1 MIQLFGH
8 KFTCQKSDVEPN
20 STYVKKFNL
29 WNNITG
35 WITFIIASTVY
46 LLTIE
51 PSASFWDCGEFI
63 STAYKLEVGHP
74 PGAPLFMIIGRFFSL
89 FASDPAHAA
98 KMINSMSALAS
109 GATVMF
115 LYWTIVH
122 LAKKVLIKED
132 NYTTGNILAVF
143 GSGLV
148 GALAYTFTDSGWF
161 SAVEGEVYGMSSLF
175 TAVVFWAILK
185 WENVA
190 DQPGANRWI
199 ILIAYLMGLSI
210 GVHLLNLLTIPA
222 IVLVYY
228 FRKYKVTTMGIVYA
242 LIISVLLLAVVMY
255 VIIQGF
261 VNFFSYFELLFV
273 NTFGLPYNSG
283 IIFFALLLIAAMI
296 YGIHYTHK
304 NQKVVLNMI
313 ILSFT
318 VIIIGYS
325 SFAMIVIR
333 SNANP
338 PMDENNPST
347 IFELLSYLNREQ
359 YGDRPLLKGQ
369 YYNAPILGT
378 KEGRPTYRKIDGK
391 YKVIDRKAKYVF
403 DENLTTFFPRM
414 YSNDPEHIQ
423 AYETWVKIKGKPVR
437 VQTRSGETQTLIKP
451 SFGTNLAFFFKYQ
464 VGYMYLRY
472 FMWNF
477 SGRQND
483 TQGYGG
489 VLNGNWITGIK
500 FLDEMRLGNLDKYPE
515 RLMKQPSRNVY
526 YMLPLLLGIVGFLY
540 HYQKDRRNFFV
551 ILMLFIMTGLAIVV
565 YLNQKPLEPR
575 ERDYSYAG
583 SFYAF
588 SVWIGL
594 GVLYLF
600 DMPGKKLPA
609 IVRAIAATIIG
620 FLLVPLIMAREN
632 WDDHDRSGRY
642 TARDIAYDYLN
653 TCAPNAIL
661 FTNGDN
667 DTFPLWYAQEV
678 EGIRTDVRV
687 INLMLFNTEWYIDQ
701 MKRAAYESKP
711 IPLTLP
717 NDKYKEGT
725 NNIIYMIE
733 RIDNFVNLKQV
744 MDFIANEDP
753 RTKFT
758 PQPGMSLDYIPTKKF
773 RLPVDAEK
781 VISNGTV
788 KAEDANLIVP
798 SIDWTISRNNLM
810 KSAMMTL
817 DILASGNW
825 DRPIYF
831 VAGGNEGSL
840 NLEDY
845 FQDEG
850 FAYRLVPI
858 KTSGRNFL
866 TYGRID
872 TDILYDHL
880 MNKFSYGRMAEPDV
894 YLDFYNVRTL
904 SVVKL
909 RNSFTR
915 LANAL
920 ISEGKTDSARMVLDR
935 CMHLMPEEKVPYD
948 FFVPSVAEA
957 YYRIKDNDKANQIIK
972 RHVETLTEDLV
983 YYFSLEKQERVALD
997 YEIRLSLQFLQNYLG
1012 LASQAGQTELNK
1024 AIDEVFMVY
1033 SQRYMQQNQPAQ

>member
-1 MIQLFGH
+1 MKQF
-8 KFTCQKSDVEPN
+8 KF
-20 STYVKKFNL
+20 

-35 WITFIIASTVY
+35 WITFVIASTVY

-51 PSASFWDCGEFI
+51 PTTSFWDCGEFI

-74 PGAPLFMIIGRFFSL
+74 PGAPFFMILGRFFSL
-89 FASDPAHAA
+89 FASDPSYAA
-98 KMINSMSALAS
+98 KMVNAMSALAS
-109 GATVMF
+109 GATIMF
-115 LYWTIVH
+115 LFWTIVH
-122 LAKKVLIKED
+122 LAKKVIIKED
-132 NYTTGNILAVF
+132 SYTTGNILAVI

-148 GALAYTFTDSGWF
+148 GALAYTFTDTFWF
-161 SAVEGEVYGMSSLF
+161 SAVEGEVYALSSLF

-185 WENVA
+185 WENIA

-210 GVHLLNLLTIPA
+210 GVHLLNLLAIPA

-228 FRKYKVTTMGIVYA
+228 FRKYKVSTMGIIYA
-242 LIISVLLLAVVMY
+242 LIISVILLAVMMY

-273 NTFGLPYNSG
+273 NTFSLPYNSG
-283 IIFFALLLIAAMI
+283 IFFFALLLIGAIA
-296 YGIHYTHK
+296 YGIYYTHK
-304 NQKVVLNMI
+304 RQKVLLNTI
-313 ILSFT
+313 IVSFT

-325 SFAMIVIR
+325 TFTMIVIR
-333 SNANP
+333 SLSNP
-338 PMDENNPST
+338 PMDENNPET
-347 IFELLSYLNREQ
+347 IFDLLSYLNREQ

-391 YKVIDRKAKYVF
+391 YKVIDTKAKYIF

-414 YSNDPEHIQ
+414 YSNDPSHIE
-423 AYETWVKIKGKPVR
+423 AYESWIKIKGKPVR
-437 VQTRSGETQTLIKP
+437 VQTRNGETQTLIKP
-451 SFGTNLAFFFKYQ
+451 SFGSNLAFFFKYQ
-464 VGYMYLRY
+464 VGYMYFRY

-489 VLNGNWITGIK
+489 ILNGNWITGIK
-500 FLDEMRLGNLDKYPE
+500 FLDELRLGNLDKYPE
-515 RLMKQPSRNVY
+515 HLMNIPSRNVY
-526 YMLPLLLGIVGFLY
+526 YMLPLLLGIIGLLY
-540 HYQKDRRNFFV
+540 HYQKDKKNFFV
-551 ILMLFIMTGLAIVV
+551 IMMLFILTGLAIVI
-565 YLNQKPLEPR
+565 YLNQKPEEPR
-575 ERDYSYAG
+575 ERDYSYAA

-588 SVWIGL
+588 SIWIGM
-594 GVLYLF
+594 GILYLY
-600 DMPGKKLPA
+600 DLLGKKIPSA
-609 IVRAIAATIIG
+609 IRAAGATVLG
-620 FLLVPLIMAREN
+620 LLLVPYLLAKDN

-642 TARDIAYDYLN
+642 TARDIAYNYLN

-701 MKRAAYESKP
+701 MKRKAYESEPVP
-711 IPLTLP
+711 ISLP
-717 NDKYKEGT
+717 NDKYKDGT

-744 MDFIANEDP
+744 IDFIGNEDP

-758 PQPGMSLDYIPTKKF
+758 PQPGMTLDYIPTKKF
-773 RLPVDAEK
+773 RLPADPEK
-781 VISNGTV
+781 LTGNGTV
-788 KAEDANLIVP
+788 LAEDAGLMVP
-798 SIDWTISRNNLM
+798 SIDWTIPRNNLM

-817 DILASGNW
+817 DILATSDW

-831 VAGGNEGSL
+831 VAAGNEGSL
-840 NLEDY
+840 ELEDY

-858 KTSGRNFL
+858 KTPGRSFL
-866 TYGRID
+866 TYGRIN
-872 TDILYDHL
+872 TDILYDNL
-880 MNKFSYGRMAEPDV
+880 MNKFRYGRMEEPDV
-894 YLDFYNVRTL
+894 HLDYYNIRTL

-920 ISEGKTDSARMVLDR
+920 ISEGKKDSATVVLDR
-935 CMHLMPEEKVPYD
+935 CMQLMPEEKVPYD
-948 FFVPSVAEA
+948 VFVPSIAET
-957 YYRIKDNDKANQIIK
+957 YYTLEDTTKADQIVQ
-972 RHVETLTEDLV
+972 RHFEILTEDLV
-983 YYFSLEKQERVALD
+983 YYFSLNKDERSTLD
-997 YEIRLSLQFLQNYLG
+997 YEIRLSLQFLQDYRSMT
-1012 LASQAGQTELNK
+1012 AQARRNELNK
-1024 AIDEVFMVY
+1024 AIDEVFTLY
-1033 SQRYMQQNQPAQ
+1033 YQRYVQQG